1 VEAVVK
7 TDDAAPLTASQ
18 EDEKKPALDD
28 NWDKNPYSSY
38 YNREKVSRKQV
49 RDYLMPYIFHKDS
62 NHLFYKSCFL
72 LVGAKGLAVASPY
85 ILKCIVDLMTLNP
98 AALNFQYLAGAVT
111 VFGVT
116 RVLSN
121 IFGEYRM

>member
-1 VEAVVK
+1 ME
-7 TDDAAPLTASQ
+7 TD
-18 EDEKKPALDD
+18 KKALND

-49 RDYLMPYIFHKDS
+49 RDYLMPYIFHKES

-85 ILKCIVDLMTLNP
+85 ILKCIVDLMTVNP
-98 AALNFQYLAGAVT
+98 AALNFQYLAGGVCI
-111 VFGVT
+111 FGVS
-116 RVLSN
+116 RVFSN
-121 IFGEYRM
+121 VFTEYRMQLIT